1 MKMQDALSLMAV
13 GIKPK
18 GYMVH
23 FEWSEGAMLRS
34 DHFPDK
40 RAGEPLIASEE
51 EAWVLAYAFA
61 QKTTGRCVNI
71 YVIQDDFTPVK
82 SYALQRIDN
91 RNRPS

>member
-1 MKMQDALSLMAV
+1 MKMRDALKMMAV

-23 FEWSEGAMLRS
+23 FEWAEGGMLRS

-40 RAGEPLIASEE
+40 HAGEALIAGEE

-61 QKTTGRCVNI
+61 QKTTGKCVNI
-71 YVIQDDFTPVK
+71 YVIQDDFTPVPN
-82 SYALQRIDN
+82 YAAQKITNRID
-91 RNRPS
+91 P